1 MLFGFIDRLLA
12 ILWGPTFFIGLNVF
26 APRSLL
32 LCDIFAFYISCLGI
46 IAVLLTYVD
55 EPVATLVIG
64 WLLCFDPNT
73 FAFRALVALVLLF
86 ETVVALAV
94 G

>member
-1 MLFGFIDRLLA
+1 MLC
-12 ILWGPTFFIGLNVF
+12 GPTFFIGLNVL

-32 LCDIFAFYISCLGI
+32 LWEIFAFYISYLGI
-46 IAVLLTYVD
+46 TAVLLTYVD

-64 WLLCFDPNT
+64 WLCTCFEPPT
-73 FAFRALVALVLLF
+73 TAPFLVPVALVLLF

-94 G
+94 R